1 LSGLVGRVLFFCEIC
16 WMSKRVLLHMGF
28 WVVYALYDG
37 YLSAP
42 LTGTSFEGLSFVQRL
57 ILGYQA
63 ELILLVTKIPAVYL
77 VIYGV
82 IPRFMPKNR
91 HIELA
96 FSILAIATVVT
107 VVNFYIWRGLIYPYL
122 FKVSASPPPATFAIA
137 LFRWLW
143 SSFDILM
150 LLGISSALKFFRMRL
165 QNMEREK
172 QLIAEK
178 LQSELQF
185 LRAQTN
191 PHFLFNTLNNIY
203 GLARKPAPVA
213 AEVVMRL
220 SQLLRFMLY
229 ECSSPRI
236 ALVDE
241 IKVIKDYIELEK
253 LRYNQRLQ
261 VTFEEDIDDSGC
273 MIAPLLLLPFVENA
287 FKHGAGESR
296 FDTHIDLRLQLRNN
310 RLEFEVQ
317 NNKDP
322 DENPAGEG
330 IGLKNVRRQLEL
342 IYPDKHELRVEAQA
356 NLFRVVLELDL
367 D

>member
-1 LSGLVGRVLFFCEIC
+1 
-16 WMSKRVLLHMGF
+16 MSRRILLHVGF

-63 ELILLVTKIPAVYL
+63 ELILLIIKIPAVYFVL
-77 VIYGV
+77 YNL
-82 IPRFMPKNR
+82 IPRFLPKNK
-91 HIELA
+91 HISLA
-96 FSILAIATVVT
+96 FTILGVAAAVT
-107 VVNFYIWRGLIYPYL
+107 LINHWVWRELLYPYL
-122 FKVSASPPPATFAIA
+122 FKVSASPPAPTFAIA

-310 RLEFEVQ
+310 RLQFEVQ

-342 IYPDKHELRVEAQA
+342 IYPDKHELQVEAQA
-356 NLFRVVLELDL
+356 HLFRVLLELDL